1 MYSATAIYNLAMQPI
16 GPSPLQLLRQVPRIL
31 TSPVEYLQDATRE
44 YGDLVHFQAGSVN
57 AFLINH
63 PDAVQT
69 VLRDHHQLYNKDTIQ
84 YNALAKVTGRGLLTN
99 SGASWL
105 KQRRL
110 IQPAFARQK
119 LAKIEPFVVSATG
132 SLLERWRTSYSLNE
146 LVDVDR
152 EMMHLSLE
160 VLGLALFGA
169 DLKERVG
176 SLVEATLTALNYIM
190 AGARNPLQAPAFL
203 PTARNRRFK
212 SALHTLDQAIRDL
225 LQEREQQ
232 GLGDDLL
239 SLLIF
244 AQKEQGKEAL
254 PDSQIRDEIITL
266 LIAGHETVATALS
279 WSWYLLAKNPDKR
292 SLMFAEVD
300 SILDGETPQ
309 LNQLQQLPYTGQVF
323 LEALRIYPPAWLI
336 TRKAMRTD
344 QVGGIDIPAESLII
358 ISPFTMHRNQ
368 QYWQDVDSFSPE
380 RFNPEQDVDRHKF
393 AYIPFGGGPAL
404 CIGKNFALI
413 EAQMILAMISQE
425 YTLELDSGQEVGMDP
440 LVTLRPAGGL
450 HMRLV
455 RRKTA
460 FNA

>member
-1 MYSATAIYNLAMQPI
+1 MYSVTVIYNLAMQSI

-31 TSPVEYLQDATRE
+31 KSPVEYLQDAVRE

-57 AFLINH
+57 AYLINH

-119 LAKIEPFVVSATG
+119 LAMIEPFVVSATH
-132 SLLERWRTSYSLNE
+132 SLLERWQVYHNLSKP
-146 LVDVDR
+146 VDVDR

-160 VLGLALFGA
+160 VLGLALFGT

-176 SLVEATLTALNYIM
+176 SLVEATLTALDHIM
-190 AGARNPLQAPAFL
+190 AGARNPFQAPTFL
-203 PTARNRRFK
+203 PTAGNRRFK
-212 SALHTLDQAIRDL
+212 SALNTLDQAIQNL
-225 LQEREQQ
+225 LKERVQQ

-239 SLLIF
+239 SLLIT
-244 AQKEQGKEAL
+244 AQNEQGKEAL
-254 PDSQIRDEIITL
+254 PDRQIRDEIITL

-292 SLMFAEVD
+292 DLLFAEVD
-300 SILDGETPQ
+300 SILAGKTPE
-309 LNQLQQLPYTGQVF
+309 LSHLEQLPYTAQVF

-336 TRKAMRTD
+336 TRKAMQAD
-344 QVGGIDIPAESLII
+344 VVGEIEIPIGSLII
-358 ISPFTMHRNQ
+358 ISPFTMHRNRH
-368 QYWQDVDSFSPE
+368 YWQDVEIFQPE
-380 RFNPEQDVDRHKF
+380 RFNPEQDSQRHKF
-393 AYIPFGGGPAL
+393 AYLPFGGGPAL

-413 EAQMILAMISQE
+413 EAQMILAMISQVF
-425 YTLELDSGQEVGMDP
+425 TLDLDSGQEVGMDP

-455 RRKTA
+455 SRKA
-460 FNA
+460 ASNA